1 MASNRQCLLCFSNEI
16 IRKNGENVCGDCGCV
31 MDEEM
36 KSTTKEW
43 TLTTG
48 MVTEVDARQTTVLHD
63 HFNQRIKG
71 PTTYHRT
78 DSNRRSRLSE
88 AVKNGMVTIRNV
100 SRLLNIRKSIEESS
114 IELYKKIV
122 SKRLYKFSSQNIKQ
136 CLALSCLYLVANQEG
151 TLVTI
156 SDLCSNTDAV
166 LKHFGTVYFQ
176 LFKMSPELNQQQQEN
191 FLETHVPYY
200 AFRLNPLE
208 EKNRLLMID
217 YGTTL
222 VWMWRQVCLVQSFH
236 PVTVI
241 YASLFY
247 SWKAVHL
254 AKARAGVKDFFA
266 TFNIQASLTVMR
278 RIKFYYFVLLDFI
291 NCSPLS
297 ATESITP
304 ENIAF
309 RLKEI
314 IKMKRIIVFNY
325 NQNSQLSTCRFSK
338 KQSKAAKASSGEN
351 DGDSHGDGGGGHA
364 SSSSSPPS
372 PKRVKHQH
380 SQGSVATTTTTTT
393 STTIIA
399 AAADNMALDD
409 FSDSEIDAYIR
420 SEDEVK
426 QIENLQFNV

>member
-1 MASNRQCLLCFSNEI
+1 MSSNRQCLLCFSNEI
-16 IRKNGENVCGDCGCV
+16 IRKNGENVCGECGCV

-36 KSTTKEW
+36 KTTTKEW

-63 HFNQRIKG
+63 NFNQRIKG

-78 DSNRRSRLSE
+78 DSNRRFRLSE

-122 SKRLYKFSSQNIKQ
+122 AKRLYKFSSQNIKQ

-291 NCSPLS
+291 SCSPLS
-297 ATESITP
+297 ATERITP
-304 ENIAF
+304 DNIAF

-325 NQNSQLSTCRFSK
+325 NQNSHLSTCRFSK
-338 KQSKAAKASSGEN
+338 KHSKAAKALTDEKDGSSHQV
-351 DGDSHGDGGGGHA
+351 DGAYAST
-364 SSSSSPPS
+364 SSSMPPS

-380 SQGSVATTTTTTT
+380 IQDTVTTT
-393 STTIIA
+393 IA
-399 AAADNMALDD
+399 DTDNNMAVDD

-426 QIENLQFNV
+426 QIENLKFNI